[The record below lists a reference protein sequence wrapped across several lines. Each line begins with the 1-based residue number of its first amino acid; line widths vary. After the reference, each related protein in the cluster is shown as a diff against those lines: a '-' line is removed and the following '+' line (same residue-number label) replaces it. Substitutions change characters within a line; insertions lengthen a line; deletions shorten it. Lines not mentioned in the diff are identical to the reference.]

1 MTAEPHDP
9 SDDPGDD
16 PAENFSRPPGPGKDE
31 MNFAEFPIALL
42 TDKVPKGQKSIKFE
56 DTVYDPKKK
65 RTITRRRI
73 IEGSE
78 EYGLPTATDDAVVL
92 ALIQL
97 TKRKGNFSRREVEFT
112 RLELIR
118 MLGWAD
124 EGKNFDRIKLS
135 LLRIAN
141 VTYTYD
147 NAWWDARRGAWT
159 TKAFHI
165 IDTVQ
170 INDGRASDRRDGQAP
185 SRVVWGEVV
194 FESFQTGF
202 LRNIDFQLCM
212 RLEHPTALRMYR
224 FLGKRFHLKPDWTFD
239 LKELAYDYIGLG
251 RNYEGGMQIVRKL
264 YPAIKELEDVGFLEA
279 LGDAERFQKKGQEWS
294 IRFVQKVP
302 ALPALPAAAES
313 APGGVPGLVAE
324 LTGRGVTP
332 RTAADL
338 VLRHPDAAIRAKVDV
353 FDWLA
358 EGRDRRVAKSP
369 SGYLVK
375 SIEDD
380 FAAPAGFVPRDERRR
395 REEARESTQRQA
407 DEARRVKLLEEIRQQ
422 DAREAADA
430 HIKQLSPSARA
441 ELEEKVLAGASE
453 EARQT
458 FDKPVWARHRETLL
472 LGMMRE
478 YVQRMLSERA
488 PGLSVG

>member
-1 MTAEPHDP
+1 MAAQPHDASDNP
-9 SDDPGDD
+9 SQAPC
-16 PAENFSRPPGPGKDE
+16 PGKDE

-56 DTVYDPKKK
+56 DTVYDHKKK
-65 RTITRRRI
+65 KTITRRRI

-97 TKRKGNFSRREVEFT
+97 TKLKGDFSRREVEFT

-118 MLGWAD
+118 MLGWTD

-170 INDGRASDRRDGQAP
+170 INDGRASDRRGGQPPP

-264 YPAIKELEDVGFLEA
+264 YPAIKELEEAGFLEA
-279 LGDAERFQKKGQEWS
+279 LSDAERFQKKGQEWS

-302 ALPALPAAAES
+302 ALPATAE
-313 APGGVPGLVAE
+313 AGQGGGTPGLVAE
-324 LTGRGVTP
+324 LTDRGVSP
-332 RTAADL
+332 KTAAGL
-338 VLRHPDAAIRAKVDV
+338 VLRHPAGTIRAKVDV
-353 FDWLA
+353 FDWLVG
-358 EGRDRRVAKSP
+358 GRDKRVAKSP

-380 FAAPAGFVPRDERRR
+380 FAVPAGFVPKDERER
-395 REEARESTQRQA
+395 REEVRETTQRQA
-407 DEARRVKLLEEIRQQ
+407 DEARRVKLLEEIRRQ
-422 DAREAADA
+422 DEREAADA
-430 HIKQLSPSARA
+430 HIKQLSPAGRA
-441 ELEEKVLAGASE
+441 ELEAKVLAGASP
-453 EARQT
+453 EARQN
-458 FDKPVWARHRETLL
+458 FEKPVWARHRETLL

-478 YVQRMLSERA
+478 YVQRMLGERGQVPSA
-488 PGLSVG
+488 G